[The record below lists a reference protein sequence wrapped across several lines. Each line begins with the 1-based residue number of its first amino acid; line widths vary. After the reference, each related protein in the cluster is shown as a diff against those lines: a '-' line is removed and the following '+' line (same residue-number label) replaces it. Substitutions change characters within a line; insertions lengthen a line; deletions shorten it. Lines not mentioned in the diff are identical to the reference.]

1 MKIFR
6 VGGFELP
13 VYSSFDI
20 AQRYEPLG
28 GETIL
33 RACSG
38 RGILQRTWQKTRIV
52 TSAQG
57 WLPSGIQSLDFD
69 AQHVVSC
76 IVAETL
82 PANALTR
89 SVTLPATRRSDDGH
103 LPFGLAQMPGGDTFQ
118 VPVSV
123 VDDVATAAELPGARL
138 YQIGYYPQ
146 FTCWLLIPQRSGPEP
161 KWELIAEEV

>member
-1 MKIFR
+1 MKTFR

-13 VYSSFDI
+13 VYSSFDLTHV
-20 AQRYEPLG
+20 YEPLG

-33 RACSG
+33 RACNG

-52 TSAQG
+52 TSGQG
-57 WLPSGIQSLDFD
+57 WLPSGVQSLDFD

-76 IVAETL
+76 VVAETV
-82 PANALTR
+82 PASTLTR
-89 SVTLPATRRSDDGH
+89 SVTLPASRRSDAGH
-103 LPFGLAQMPGGDTFQ
+103 EPFGLAQMPGGETFA
-118 VPVSV
+118 VGVSV
-123 VDDVATAAELPGARL
+123 VGDVATAAELPGARL

-146 FTCWLLIPQRSGPEP
+146 FTCWLLRPQRSGPDP